1 MTCLQITEK
10 LTCIKWVW
18 ASETIYA
25 FEVFVTIY
33 DKQKAH
39 QHSKWVNILF
49 PRKYNWSQLHAKCKS
64 SYGHSSNKESIG
76 IRDAGKGK
84 KSWVKRL
91 LWVLEIFHITQ
102 QLEIW
107 SVDSRI
113 HIFSVYM
120 VVLSHWNQLD
130 WWDWLKQWKNF
141 ILNLDARH
149 GRLISFSCSFS
160 PIIFV
165 LSQLL
170 KGEND
175 TSSYKFRALII
186 QTSCFYLFSSLLIS
200 LHNPA
205 HQSSVLIKCSLLN
218 SHSTKQKGYQAMVR
232 NNIFSFYSMKTTIP
246 HDYHFLSTAY
256 LVLSFSFSLKPVH
269 GVVTIIKTFPSMCP
283 QKEKGKTKWVTI
295 AYGGG
300 NQSKQ
305 YRILC
310 L

>member
-1 MTCLQITEK
+1 MVSLTVAHQWQTESNSSKSYSWKRKKHRDSAGKNRLGCLYTWFCFDLKRVVEQKYFVPPCSKESESFYILHFVLQSHFLSHPTITRMTCLQITEK

-33 DKQKAH
+33 DKQKAQ

-113 HIFSVYM
+113 DMFSVYM
-120 VVLSHWNQLD
+120 VVLS
-130 WWDWLKQWKNF
+130 
-141 ILNLDARH
+141 
-149 GRLISFSCSFS
+149 
-160 PIIFV
+160 PIEI
-165 LSQLL
+165 
-170 KGEND
+170 N
-175 TSSYKFRALII
+175 
-186 QTSCFYLFSSLLIS
+186 
-200 LHNPA
+200 
-205 HQSSVLIKCSLLN
+205 
-218 SHSTKQKGYQAMVR
+218 
-232 NNIFSFYSMKTTIP
+232 
-246 HDYHFLSTAY
+246 
-256 LVLSFSFSLKPVH
+256 
-269 GVVTIIKTFPSMCP
+269 
-283 QKEKGKTKWVTI
+283 
-295 AYGGG
+295 
-300 NQSKQ
+300 
-305 YRILC
+305 
-310 L
+310 